1 KHSCAP
7 HLHGGREIAG
17 FDRQRLRQDREAPDR
32 LGARKA
38 AIDRVD
44 AGLQLLTDRVF
55 MLSPC
60 GRRGK
65 KSRRDW
71 RSVFSG
77 TA

>member
-1 KHSCAP
+1 M
-7 HLHGGREIAG
+7 AG
-17 FDRQRLRQDREAPDR
+17 
-32 LGARKA
+32 
-38 AIDRVD
+38 IDRVD

-65 KSRRDW
+65 KSRCDW